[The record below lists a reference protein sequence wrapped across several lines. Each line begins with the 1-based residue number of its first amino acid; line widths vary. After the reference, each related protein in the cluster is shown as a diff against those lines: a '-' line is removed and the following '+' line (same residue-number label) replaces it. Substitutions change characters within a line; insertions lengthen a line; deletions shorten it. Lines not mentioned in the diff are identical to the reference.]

1 MSILFVLNGMGKVF
15 LSFHDK
21 LSTPL
26 RLRAIMRIMKGSGNI
41 AQDVYNSQY
50 GRVKYIEKN
59 NVTLL
64 T

>member
-1 MSILFVLNGMGKVF
+1 MVKVF
-15 LSFHDK
+15 LSLHDK

-50 GRVKYIEKN
+50 GRVKYIEKD
-59 NVTLL
+59 NVTLS

>member
-1 MSILFVLNGMGKVF
+1 MSILFVLNGMVKVF
-15 LSFHDK
+15 LSLHDK

-26 RLRAIMRIMKGSGNI
+26 RLRVIMRINKGAGNM
-41 AQDVYNSQY
+41 AQDVYNNQY
-50 GRVKYIEKN
+50 GRVKYIEKD

>member
-1 MSILFVLNGMGKVF
+1 
-15 LSFHDK
+15 
-21 LSTPL
+21 
-26 RLRAIMRIMKGSGNI
+26 MRIKKGSGNM

-50 GRVKYIEKN
+50 GRVKYIEKD